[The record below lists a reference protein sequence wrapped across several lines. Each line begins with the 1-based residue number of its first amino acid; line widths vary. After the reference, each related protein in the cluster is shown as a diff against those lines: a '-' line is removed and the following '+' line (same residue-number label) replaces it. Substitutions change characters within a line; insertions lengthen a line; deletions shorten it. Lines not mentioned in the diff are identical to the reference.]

1 MKKAIVI
8 LSILAVAS
16 SVMAQRMQMQFGGGQ
31 MAASMLVYRQD
42 VQKELKITPD
52 QVTKLRQMRD
62 KFEDE
67 RESFM
72 ENVRFNGGNEGQ
84 ANNGGGRQMTMG
96 GPNSEMG
103 KFFADMMARQTKELK
118 EILTEEQHTRLNQ
131 IALQQGGMRSLMDT
145 DLQKKLGFTKE
156 QTDKVGEL
164 QKKQGEAFQTIFQK
178 MRDGE
183 LDRSELQPLME
194 KNNKIMEAELEKVLS
209 AAQKQ
214 KFKELQGAPFKFDE
228 NEPFGGRRPGG

>member
-1 MKKAIVI
+1 MKKAILI
-8 LSILAVAS
+8 LTVLAVAG
-16 SVMAQRMQMQFGGGQ
+16 SVMAQRMQMQMGGPG
-31 MAASMLVYRQD
+31 AASFLIYRQD
-42 VQKELKITPD
+42 VQKELKLTPE

-84 ANNGGGRQMTMG
+84 ANNGGGRTTLG

-103 KFFADMMARQTKELK
+103 KFFADMLARQTKELK
-118 EILTEEQHTRLNQ
+118 EILSEEQHTRLSEL
-131 IALQQGGMRSLMDT
+131 ALQQGGMRSLMDPE
-145 DLQKKLGFTKE
+145 LQKKLGFTE
-156 QTDKVGEL
+156 QQTAKVADL
-164 QKKQGEAFQTIFQK
+164 QKKQGEAMQTIFQK

-194 KNNKIMEAELEKVLS
+194 KNNKIMDTELEKVLS

-214 KFKELQGAPFKFDE
+214 KFKELQGAPFKFNE
-228 NEPFGGRRPGG
+228 NENPGRRGPG